1 MRLPAFGPTQ
11 VFVQLVRMGLGLL
24 QGHHLGVR
32 AAKPVPGLLAGHS
45 PRPFTFHDTSLSS
58 IRSSVAQHSRATAGG
73 QGASPLLP
81 SRFWFI

>member
-45 PRPFTFHDTSLSS
+45 PQAVHIPRYKFKQHTFL
-58 IRSSVAQHSRATAGG
+58 R
-73 QGASPLLP
+73 GAA
-81 SRFWFI
+81 